1 MSTDTRNIDSG
12 LAAPI
17 SARSISRRDA
27 LRRSACGFG
36 HTALLGMLAQSG
48 LPGREVSAA
57 DGSTSPTRVD
67 GLHFGAKAKN
77 VIFLFLH
84 GGVSHVDTF
93 DPKPK
98 LTKMDG
104 KTLPFNRPLQFDE
117 TGNLMKSPWAF
128 KRYGQSG
135 LPVSALFPHVGSVVD
150 DIAFIRSMHVEQV
163 DHGGAILQLNTGSAV
178 FRRPSLGSWVVYG
191 LGTENQN
198 LPGFV
203 SLSPP
208 IIHGAK
214 QNYGSAFLP
223 ATYQG
228 TPIGASNVPMSA
240 ATIAHMR
247 RGDTKVARQ
256 RAQLD
261 FIQEVNRKH
270 RDSVARD
277 SRLDA
282 RIESFELAFRMQMEA
297 PDALDISR
305 ESPQTRAAYGVEGG
319 PTDNFGRQ
327 CLLARRFVERGVRFV
342 QCSHSYKWDQH
353 SALEGGHSRNAKEVD
368 QPIAALI
375 RDLKQRGLLETTLV
389 VFGTEFGRTPVSQGG
404 NGRDHNPYGFT
415 LWLAGGGVKGGT
427 AYGATDDVG
436 YFAVENKVSMY
447 DFHATILHL
456 LGIDHERQTY
466 RYAGRDFR
474 LTDVH
479 GDVVHDII
487 A

>member
-1 MSTDTRNIDSG
+1 MFNDYFDVRSTNAGANCNSY
-12 LAAPI
+12 L
-17 SARSISRRDA
+17 SRRDA

-36 HTALLGMLAQSG
+36 HTALLAMLGQQQIG
-48 LPGREVSAA
+48 HSAEA
-57 DGSTSPTRVD
+57 TPNSSTNPLTPKSP
-67 GLHFGAKAKN
+67 HFESKAKN

-84 GGVSHVDTF
+84 GGLSHIDSF

-98 LTKMDG
+98 LTELDG
-104 KTLPFNRPLQFDE
+104 KPLPFDRPIQFAE

-128 KRYGQSG
+128 KQYGESG
-135 LPVSALFPHVGSVVD
+135 LPVSDLFPQIGSVID
-150 DIAFIRSMHVEQV
+150 EIGIIRSMHTEQV

-178 FRRPSLGSWVVYG
+178 FARPSVGSWIVYG
-191 LGTENQN
+191 LGTENHN
-198 LPGFV
+198 LPAYV
-203 SLSPP
+203 ALSPP

-223 ATYQG
+223 AVYQG
-228 TPIGASNVPMSA
+228 TPIGGANLSMRN
-240 ATIAHMR
+240 ATIAHLL
-247 RGDTKVARQ
+247 RGEPTAELQ
-256 RAQLD
+256 RGQLD
-261 FIQEVNRKH
+261 FIQKANR
-270 RDSVARD
+270 SYQANYTTD

-297 PDALDISR
+297 PEALDVSR
-305 ESPQTRAAYGVEGG
+305 ETSETMAAYGVDRG

-327 CLLARRFVERGVRFV
+327 CLLARRLVERGVRFV

-353 SALEGGHSRNAKEVD
+353 GNLKGGHESNANEVD
-368 QPIAALI
+368 QPIATLI
-375 RDLKQRGLLETTLV
+375 NDLKSRGLLDSTLIV
-389 VFGTEFGRTPVSQGG
+389 LGTEFGRTPVAQG

-415 LWLAGGGVKGGT
+415 LWMAGGGVKGGT
-427 AYGATDDVG
+427 SYGATDELG

-456 LGIDHERQTY
+456 LGFDHQQLTY
-466 RYAGRDFR
+466 RHAGRDFR

-479 GDVVHDII
+479 GTVLNALI